1 MTITTNVP
9 QTNVPGR
16 SAFIDNSQAVQAN
29 AGTNYRVLLIGTKS
43 AGAAGP
49 VDVVTQIFAGDDGV
63 QWGEGGMIDRDV
75 KLAVAA
81 NPSIPMFVIALDEDG
96 GGTKA
101 ELELTIAASLTT
113 ADAVLHMY
121 VGGLYTPVAIPDA
134 SGEGDIATAIG
145 AAVDAKTGLTM
156 VELLVAAGVVDLA
169 CKFNGEAGNSINVQF
184 NRGIKEEFPPGMG
197 AVTIV
202 QTLGTLDPTIT
213 PAIAAMV
220 GAQFSHIHLPYE
232 AAAQQ
237 DEMLTE
243 LVARFGPED
252 QEWGISFTAKDD
264 TTANLLIY
272 GASRNSQLQ
281 VTPEVDTGTASPNFE
296 CGAVMVAVAAG
307 EPDPARPLQTLP
319 LPGIVGALEGVG
331 LRRNKAERNT
341 LLGTG
346 IATTKVSD
354 SGVVQIERFVTN
366 YLTNPAGSP
375 DVSYK
380 DLMTVLIALVFRDA
394 INQHFALRYPRH
406 KLADD
411 GNDFGANQPVITPN
425 IAKAE
430 IMTVFDV
437 FLADAI
443 LENREQ
449 FLADLIVARSDVDK
463 NRLEYSCNPDT
474 VNQFRIFA
482 GVIAFIL

>member
-1 MTITTNVP
+1 MTIVTNVP

-29 AGTNYRVLLIGTKS
+29 AGTDYRVLLIGTKV
-43 AGAAGP
+43 AGATGP
-49 VDVVTQIFAGDDGV
+49 VDVVTQIFSGDDGV
-63 QWGEGGMIDRDV
+63 QWGEGGMLDRDI

-81 NPSIPMFVIALDEDG
+81 NPSIPMFAIALDEAG
-96 GGTKA
+96 GSAKA
-101 ELELTIAASLTT
+101 ELNITIPASLTT

-134 SGEGDIATAIG
+134 SNESAISAAIG

-156 VELLVAAGVVDLA
+156 VELLVLAGVVDLQ
-169 CKFNGEAGNSINVQF
+169 CKFSGVAGNSINVQF
-184 NRGIKEEFPPGMG
+184 NRGIKEEFPPGM
-197 AVTIV
+197 ATPVVVSI
-202 QTLGTLDPTIT
+202 LGTLDPDIT

-220 GAQFSHIHLPYE
+220 GAQFTHIHLPYE
-232 AAAQQ
+232 ATAQQ
-237 DEMLTE
+237 DEMLAE
-243 LVARFGPED
+243 LVTRFGPED

-281 VTPEVDTGTASPNFE
+281 VTPEVDIGTASPNFE
-296 CGAVMVAVAAG
+296 CGAVMVAIAAG
-307 EPDPARPLQTLP
+307 EPDPARPLQTLT

-331 LRRNKAERNT
+331 LRRSKSERNA
-341 LLGTG
+341 LLGSG
-346 IATTKVSD
+346 IATTKVADDGS
-354 SGVVQIERFVTN
+354 VQIERFVTN
-366 YLTNPAGSP
+366 YLKNPAGSP

-380 DLMTVLIALVFRDA
+380 DLMTVLVALVFRDA
-394 INQHFALRYPRH
+394 INAHFAGKYPRH

-437 FLADAI
+437 FLEAAI

-449 FLADLIVARSDVDK
+449 FLADLIVERSNVDK